1 MMRQS
6 EWAFDVRRC
15 MDAAGNLLPPERVPL
30 DALLDPQRLL
40 QAQAYLSE
48 ITQMEAS
55 IYLYDEASP
64 QPIHPDAA
72 PMCVRSPLCRELNAL
87 KDATTNLPRCLR
99 DTWHASLQA
108 MRQQQP
114 IVADC
119 VGGLSTLWSCPILLT
134 CEGRTSPKA
143 ALTVAAFPI
152 EHFFTSEVLEA
163 LFPDGNPA
171 LRASRERARKL
182 ALASGRL
189 SHVRE
194 LARLM
199 ADAFSVEISVRYEL
213 ARQSL
218 RISSRMAEQLSALAE
233 KLSQMAHGINN
244 QLTSIHLH
252 AHLAHQLVGAPDAR
266 ESLELIK
273 REARSAIEAVRAL
286 TQYIRQE
293 LTSAREQMERRGLSV
308 EQVAE
313 PPAESKSIL
322 VVDDERPIAEL
333 IARALR
339 AAHYDVDVSLNGEMA
354 LSMIERKHYD
364 LIIADLRMPGMGGME
379 LYGHFQRV
387 DPSIARRIVFLT
399 GDVLSEEALAFL
411 REAGSLRLPKPC
423 TLEELLA
430 LVKAGLERS
439 ESSAS

>member
-1 MMRQS
+1 
-6 EWAFDVRRC
+6 
-15 MDAAGNLLPPERVPL
+15 L

-40 QAQAYLSE
+40 RVQAYLSE

-55 IYLYDEASP
+55 VYLYDEASP
-64 QPIHPDAA
+64 RPIHPDAA

-87 KDATTNLPRCLR
+87 KDATTDLPRCLW

-114 IVADC
+114 VVADC
-119 VGGLSTLWSCPILLT
+119 VGGQSTLWSCPILLT
-134 CEGRTSPKA
+134 CEGRAYPKA

-152 EHFFTSEVLEA
+152 ENFFASEALEA
-163 LFPDGNPA
+163 LFPEGNPA
-171 LRASRERARKL
+171 LRASHERARKL
-182 ALASGRL
+182 ALAGERL

-194 LARLM
+194 SVRLL
-199 ADAFSVEISVRYEL
+199 ADAFSAEISLRYEL

-233 KLSQMAHGINN
+233 KLSQMAHEINN

-252 AHLAHQLVGAPDAR
+252 AHLAYQLVEAPDAR

-286 TQYIRQE
+286 TQHVRQE
-293 LTSAREQMERRGLSV
+293 LAPAREQVEGRGLSV
-308 EQVAE
+308 EKVAE
-313 PPAESKSIL
+313 PSAGSRSIL

-339 AAHYDVDVSLNGEMA
+339 AAHYDVDVSLNGAMA

-379 LYGHFQRV
+379 LYEHFQRV
-387 DPSIARRIVFLT
+387 NPSIARRMVFLT

-411 REAGSLRLPKPC
+411 RQTGSLRLPKPC